1 MVDLWVREEQC
12 WTPGSPGRLLGGGPH
27 RLSRRPGLALE
38 RRGMEVLLL
47 FSHGGQRAKA
57 LQVGLSHTIVQPSER
72 GAGGPNW
79 EGASSIRLEDNN
91 SKSTAADVYRE
102 LSQVSG
108 PVLSLYIKD
117 LF

>member
-12 WTPGSPGRLLGGGPH
+12 WTPGSTGRLLGGGPH

-38 RRGMEVLLL
+38 RRGMEGLPL

-79 EGASSIRLEDNN
+79 EGASSIRLRIIIANPQQLMFTE
-91 SKSTAADVYRE
+91 SLAKC
-102 LSQVSG
+102 L
-108 PVLSLYIKD
+108 VLC
-117 LF
+117 

>member
-1 MVDLWVREEQC
+1 MREEQC
-12 WTPGSPGRLLGGGPH
+12 WIPGSPGRLLGGGPH

-38 RRGMEVLLL
+38 RRGMEGLPL
-47 FSHGGQRAKA
+47 FSHGGQWAKA
-57 LQVGLSHTIVQPSER
+57 LQVGLSHTICAAQGEGSR
-72 GAGGPNW
+72 GARLGG
-79 EGASSIRLEDNN
+79 GLQHQAEDNN
-91 SKSTAADVYRE
+91 SKSTTADVYRE